1 MTMKVKEEERRGKRK
16 GGEWGLFV
24 FVAVLCAYVFCE
36 V

>member
-1 MTMKVKEEERRGKRK
+1 MKVKEEERRGKRK
-16 GGEWGLFV
+16 EERRRVGFVV